1 MICPGTRAS
10 STVPGTRARA
20 AAPLAAC
27 TEAPAMII
35 MISGRGRIA
44 RALANHGAA
53 GPANGPTA
61 RRGDSGSN
69 GRYHGGARSA
79 AAAAAAPAIRRR
91 IMTVT
96 RLVVPGTGGRR
107 RGRGYK

>member
-44 RALANHGAA
+44 RALANHMMVPPVLPMGRRPAGA
-53 GPANGPTA
+53 TQD
-61 RRGDSGSN
+61 RTVV
-69 GRYHGGARSA
+69 
-79 AAAAAAPAIRRR
+79 
-91 IMTVT
+91 IM
-96 RLVVPGTGGRR
+96 VVPGLPQRPRR
-107 RGRGYK
+107 RRRSGGA